1 MKMKKETT
9 YFLVCPKCKKIHNVD
24 EWANH
29 IKESERERVLK
40 EVESII
46 NKMDAKCEGCDCLE
60 SKHATFPYGV
70 SCCPEC
76 NHKWIDRK
84 KLIENLKNK
93 FKELKC

>member
-40 EVESII
+40 EVEKII
-46 NKMDAKCEGCDCLE
+46 DKDKQLTD
-60 SKHATFPYGV
+60 TF
-70 SCCPEC
+70 
-76 NHKWIDRK
+76 K
-84 KLIENLKNK
+84 KYLKNK